1 MKERLNL
8 FGRKGAMVMWKVE
21 IELGYRKA
29 VFTFS
34 DIEEAT
40 GFMRMASTSLEETED
55 EEVKISM
62 TYKKAGGTDE
72 I

>member
-1 MKERLNL
+1 
-8 FGRKGAMVMWKVE
+8 MWKAKFE
-21 IELGYRKA
+21 IGYRKA
-29 VFTFS
+29 VFTFD
-34 DIEEAT
+34 DIEDAT

-55 EEVKISM
+55 EEVRISM